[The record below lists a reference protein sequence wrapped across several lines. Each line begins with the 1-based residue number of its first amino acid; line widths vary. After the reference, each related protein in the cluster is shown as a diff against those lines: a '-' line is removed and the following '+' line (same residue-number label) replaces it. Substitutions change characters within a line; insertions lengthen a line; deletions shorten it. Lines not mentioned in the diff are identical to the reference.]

1 MTLIL
6 FISIIL
12 HVFLGTFVYF
22 KDRKALPNK
31 IFGLWMLATVLV
43 GISTFCQG
51 TAKTA
56 ETAAM
61 ANPAI
66 LGFAFIFTSVLILLV
81 SSIYY
86 PRFISTPKYVVPF
99 MVFAIVFPLLPLIDY
114 CAGTNLITKG
124 VAVEDSAYVIIIGEY
139 RFVILT
145 FHAVSMIL
153 MIFLL
158 SMGFKNGSASK
169 RKQIVMISIA
179 YLITFMTLSVTHS
192 ISNQLM
198 RRIFVDSATLTLTL
212 CFTYFIIKHRMFSP
226 IEAGLGQA
234 IRNMRD
240 GLIVLDKSGRI
251 LKFNQA
257 SQNIFGFTKDVLNK
271 DIFDFFSCY
280 QGLSEGIKAEETE
293 FDYIITN
300 PSSVSGSSGSENTKA
315 VNVSKTRVLNDNN
328 EYCGSLIIAKDIT
341 KRKRMEKEIV
351 EKKEFLEKVIE
362 TSADGIVITHKGGI
376 IINVNKAIKKLVERE
391 DGELIGEHIGILN
404 PEGNQESLIEQLYKT
419 GYISNYECKL
429 KTKSGNYIPVEGSY
443 SLLYDKNGEVIGSVC
458 MMRDIRQRK
467 ELESQILQTNKLA
480 AIGELAAGVAH
491 ELNNPLAGILGYS
504 QLINQK
510 IEKKGIENIAKEDIM
525 KIVDYHKCIEKES
538 IRCKT
543 IVQNLL
549 KFSRK
554 SKVEFGFVDINTV
567 LDEAVTFTEHQLQ
580 LCNVKLIKNLD
591 EGVPEIYG
599 NSAQLQQ
606 VFTNMIINA
615 KKAMSEGGTLSIS
628 SKYINGNGS
637 GVDMV
642 KIEFSDTGCGI
653 APEHLGKI
661 FDPFF
666 TTRKI
671 GEGTGLGLS
680 ISYGIVKEHHGDI
693 KVESE
698 HNKGTVFTICL
709 PAEQKNTSAS

>member
-1 MTLIL
+1 
-6 FISIIL
+6 
-12 HVFLGTFVYF
+12 
-22 KDRKALPNK
+22 
-31 IFGLWMLATVLV
+31 MLL
-43 GISTFCQG
+43 
-51 TAKTA
+51 
-56 ETAAM
+56 
-61 ANPAI
+61 
-66 LGFAFIFTSVLILLV
+66 
-81 SSIYY
+81 
-86 PRFISTPKYVVPF
+86 
-99 MVFAIVFPLLPLIDY
+99 
-114 CAGTNLITKG
+114 
-124 VAVEDSAYVIIIGEY
+124 Y
-139 RFVILT
+139 RFQTKWVLHEDFPSSQKLPRKQSLLFSKVCLPRSSERT
-145 FHAVSMIL
+145 GTPAVARRPIGDRNKNNAGSSKTNR
-153 MIFLL
+153 FL
-158 SMGFKNGSASK
+158 NGSGGGKPDFAQGGGKDPSK
-169 RKQIVMISIA
+169 IE
-179 YLITFMTLSVTHS
+179 
-192 ISNQLM
+192 
-198 RRIFVDSATLTLTL
+198 SA
-212 CFTYFIIKHRMFSP
+212 
-226 IEAGLGQA
+226 
-234 IRNMRD
+234 
-240 GLIVLDKSGRI
+240 
-251 LKFNQA
+251 
-257 SQNIFGFTKDVLNK
+257 
-271 DIFDFFSCY
+271 
-280 QGLSEGIKAEETE
+280 
-293 FDYIITN
+293 
-300 PSSVSGSSGSENTKA
+300 
-315 VNVSKTRVLNDNN
+315 
-328 EYCGSLIIAKDIT
+328 
-341 KRKRMEKEIV
+341 
-351 EKKEFLEKVIE
+351 LEK
-362 TSADGIVITHKGGI
+362 IV
-376 IINVNKAIKKLVERE
+376 
-391 DGELIGEHIGILN
+391 
-404 PEGNQESLIEQLYKT
+404 
-419 GYISNYECKL
+419 
-429 KTKSGNYIPVEGSY
+429 
-443 SLLYDKNGEVIGSVC
+443 
-458 MMRDIRQRK
+458 
-467 ELESQILQTNKLA
+467 
-480 AIGELAAGVAH
+480 
-491 ELNNPLAGILGYS
+491 
-504 QLINQK
+504 
-510 IEKKGIENIAKEDIM
+510 ENIAKEDIM